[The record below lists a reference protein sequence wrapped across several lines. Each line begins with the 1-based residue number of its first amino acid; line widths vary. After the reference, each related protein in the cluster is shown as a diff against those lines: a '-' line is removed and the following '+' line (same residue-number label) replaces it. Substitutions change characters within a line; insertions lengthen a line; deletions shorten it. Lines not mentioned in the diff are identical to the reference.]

1 MRPTV
6 VILLAVLAFAA
17 CGDGTSEG
25 DSGASSDDDLRGR
38 TFLSRGVTGREL
50 VEGTEL
56 RLTFNDDGTLGAS
69 AGCNQFV
76 GELVVEGDTLVV
88 TNLGGTEMGCDE
100 ARHAQDEWFTGLLSS
115 RPAFV
120 LSGSDLTIS
129 EGDVSIEF
137 VDRKVADPD
146 LALVGTRWVVD
157 TILEGSGPDGSA
169 SSVPQGVEAWVTFG
183 ADGKVSGHDGCN
195 GFSGSYE
202 VRDDEVVITERIQ
215 TLIGCMGDVERLAG
229 AVGAATNGT
238 VTYEINAR
246 RLTLTDPDGRGV
258 SAVGGSA

>member
-6 VILLAVLAFAA
+6 LILLTVVAFAA
-17 CGDGTSEG
+17 CGSGESDG
-25 DSGASSDDDLRGR
+25 SGAGSSGGELKGR
-38 TFLSRGVTGREL
+38 TFLSRAVAGHDL

-56 RLTFNDDGTLGAS
+56 RVTFNADGTLSAS

-76 GELVVEGDTLVV
+76 GELVIDGDSLVV

-100 ARHAQDEWFTGLLSS
+100 ARHAQDEWFTGLLSD
-115 RPAFV
+115 RPAYR
-120 LSGSDLTIS
+120 LSGSDLTLTQ
-129 EGDVSIEF
+129 GDVSIEL

-146 LALVGTRWVVD
+146 LPLVGTRWVVD
-157 TILEGSGPDGSA
+157 TILEGDAA

-195 GFSGSYE
+195 GFGGTYE
-202 VRDDEVVITERIQ
+202 AGDDEVTIRERVQ
-215 TLIGCMGDVERLAG
+215 TLIGCTGEIERLSN
-229 AVGAATNGT
+229 AVGAATDGT
-238 VTYEINAR
+238 VTYEINAK
-246 RLTLTDPDGRGV
+246 RLTLTDADGRGV